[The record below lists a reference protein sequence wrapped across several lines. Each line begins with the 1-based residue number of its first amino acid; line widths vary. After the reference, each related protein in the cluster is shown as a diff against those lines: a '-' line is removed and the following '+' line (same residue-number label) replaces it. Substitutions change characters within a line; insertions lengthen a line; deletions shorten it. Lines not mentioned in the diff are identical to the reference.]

1 MGVSGAGRLYLGRP
15 TEEGQLRNDLQ
26 SINGNRRK
34 GTNMDN
40 EMTDK
45 SSAQTCEKSREE
57 SSESSCCCGTRHK
70 KRTEEEQK
78 ALLTRLRRI
87 EGQIRGLEK
96 MVEND
101 AYCPDILVQS
111 SAATSALNSFN
122 KVLLGCHIRSC
133 VAEDIRSG
141 KDETV
146 DELCELL
153 QRLMK

>member
-1 MGVSGAGRLYLGRP
+1 MGVYDEDGEIPRGGIQKGNQMDKEHKEVTEQSG
-15 TEEGQLRNDLQ
+15 
-26 SINGNRRK
+26 
-34 GTNMDN
+34 
-40 EMTDK
+40 
-45 SSAQTCEKSREE
+45 
-57 SSESSCCCGTRHK
+57 ESSCCCGTRHK
-70 KRTEEEQK
+70 KRTEAEQK

-133 VAEDIRSG
+133 VAEDIRAG